1 MRKVHLINILAIVL
15 TVVVLGTAFALYR
28 RDATDRKITIGF
40 GEIVEL
46 SISNSAETAPISPDN
61 STQTVTVL
69 LSSNKVNGD
78 TATDLY
84 SYGRFYVAVI
94 QKTQT
99 ENPLANQLEFT
110 ATVGD
115 KTLNHSDLVMANDV
129 KPQGYVASLSGGEI
143 SLTLTYSL
151 SDVAKQNFIDYA
163 EQEVSLMLYWE
174 FCEAPGLVINVSKQW
189 ETDVYYYQYATDT
202 PVSGSLRFE
211 AGQYW
216 ATLTVPTNVTQIQ
229 FAADEKFS
237 NPVTIILTDNTANQ
251 IWVSLNDESF
261 STVPPE

>member
-28 RDATDRKITIGF
+28 KDADDRKITIGF

-129 KPQGYVASLSGGEI
+129 KPQGYVASLSGDDI

-202 PVSGSLRFE
+202 SVSGSLRF
-211 AGQYW
+211 GVDQYW
-216 ATLTVPTNVTQIQ
+216 ATLTVPTNVTYIQ
-229 FAADEKFS
+229 FADNKNFS
-237 NPVTIILTDNTANQ
+237 NSITIDLRGNTANQ

-261 STVPPE
+261 STFPPE

>member
-28 RDATDRKITIGF
+28 KDADDRKITIGF

-46 SISNSAETAPISPDN
+46 SISNSTETAPISPDN

-129 KPQGYVASLSGGEI
+129 KPQGYVASLSGDDI

-202 PVSGSLRFE
+202 SVSGSLRF
-211 AGQYW
+211 GVDQYW
-216 ATLTVPTNVTQIQ
+216 ATLTVPTNVTYIQ
-229 FAADEKFS
+229 FADNKNFS
-237 NPVTIILTDNTANQ
+237 NSITIDLRGNTANQ

-261 STVPPE
+261 STFPPE

>member
-15 TVVVLGTAFALYR
+15 TVVVLGAAFALYR
-28 RDATDRKITIGF
+28 RDAADREITIGF

-78 TATDLY
+78 TASDLY

-129 KPQGYVASLSGGEI
+129 KPQGYVASLSGGDI

-174 FCEAPGLVINVSKQW
+174 FCEAPSLVINVFKKW
-189 ETDVYYYQYATDT
+189 ETGVYYQYATDT
-202 PVSGSLRFE
+202 SVSGSLRFE

-229 FAADEKFS
+229 FAADGSFS
-237 NPVTIILTDNTANQ
+237 TTVTIILTGNTANQ
-251 IWVSLNDESF
+251 IWVRLDDESF
-261 STVPPE
+261 STVPLE